1 MENIKAIN
9 NIYNS
14 YLNIQVNEYFL
25 NELQTRYGKLLLTKN
40 ELAEVLN
47 QSPRTISNKMSA
59 GTMNIKYIKTGESMQ
74 SGILFPI
81 IAVAEYL
88 TNQMHENSVLVA

>member
-9 NIYNS
+9 NTYNS

-25 NELQTRYGKLLLTKN
+25 NELQKRYGKLMLTKN

-47 QSPRTISNKMSA
+47 QSPRTISNKMST
-59 GTMNIKYIKTGESMQ
+59 GTMNIKFIKTGESMQ

-88 TNQMHENSVLVA
+88 TNQMHENSEYAA